1 MGVIKFLRDVSGLF
15 NWNTDDN
22 PTSEQD
28 YMNAVKNWQ
37 ETEKNLVDTIL
48 WQPLTNYSLGNI
60 VRTPSLPSQYCLE
73 CVAFENDGT
82 SGTSGANEP
91 VYSNPKEYDR
101 VWDGSVLW
109 EVKKYVGSVT
119 VYDNVTSTQ
128 QVSENEWTDTAI
140 DAGSAGKY
148 IVIGRAVFKTG
159 STATGFRSIRIKR
172 ESYVGDTVK
181 TNTYIGTTGAGCA
194 TNEILT
200 TCNVI
205 DIPSDADTCLLTLQ
219 VYSSVSCEAT
229 GYIRLIRL

>member
-119 VYDNVTSTQ
+119 VYDNVAATQ
-128 QVSENEWTDTAI
+128 QIFENEWTDTAV
-140 DAGSAGKY
+140 DNRSAGKY
-148 IVIGRAVFKTG
+148 IVIGRAIFKTDT
-159 STATGFRSIRIKR
+159 TATGCRSIRIKR
-172 ESYVGDTVK
+172 ESYVGDTV
-181 TNTYIGTTGAGCA
+181 NTTTLSGTTGAGCA
-194 TNEILT
+194 INEVLT

-205 DIPSDADTCLLTLQ
+205 DIPSDADTCLVTLQ
-219 VYSSVSCEAT
+219 VYSSVACEAT